1 MRKKR
6 ISAETKT
13 GYIFLMP
20 AIFLILLISFYPTVK
35 TIYLSF
41 RDVSPIFQTDKFVG
55 LYNFKRLMMDPF
67 FKNALKNTFYFTT
80 ASVGLELIFGII
92 LALVMNKDFRLK
104 SAVRVAVLVPWAI
117 PTIITSQMWKW
128 IFNTDYGVMNFIL
141 LNLHIVSTPVNWLG
155 DPTTAMWCIISA
167 DTWKT
172 TTFIALLVLAGL
184 QVIPKQLY
192 ESAKIDG
199 ANAVQIFYKIVLPI
213 ISPTILIAVL
223 LRTLDAFRVF
233 DLVYV
238 LTNGGPANGTEVL
251 SSYTYKVLFNMGK
264 FGYGSILSVVI
275 FLILLITALVFFY
288 LINLAN
294 KIKS

>member
-1 MRKKR
+1 MSKKR
-6 ISAETKT
+6 ISTEAKT
-13 GYIFLMP
+13 GYLFLVP
-20 AIFLILLISFYPTVK
+20 AILLILMIAFYPTIK

-41 RDVSPIFQTDKFVG
+41 RDVSPIFHTDKFVG
-55 LYNFKRLMMDPF
+55 LYNFKRLLIDPF
-67 FKNALKNTFYFTT
+67 FKNALKNTLYFTT
-80 ASVGLELIFGII
+80 ASVGLELFLGII
-92 LALVMNKDFRLK
+92 LALVMNKDFKLK
-104 SAVRVAVLVPWAI
+104 STVRVAVLVPWAI

-141 LNLHIVSTPVNWLG
+141 MNLHIVTQPVNWLG

-199 ANAVQIFYKIVLPI
+199 ANCFQIFYKIVLPI

-238 LTNGGPANGTEVL
+238 LTNGGPANTTEVL
-251 SSYTYKVLFNMGK
+251 SSL
-264 FGYGSILSVVI
+264 
-275 FLILLITALVFFY
+275 Y
-288 LINLAN
+288 L
-294 KIKS
+294 